1 MHIRSAELSTSSLPL
16 GRSAQ
21 YFVAFAPQKKS
32 PHEARIWAKMGS
44 MKRIVVKIGTKVL
57 SKKDGSL
64 DAAFLADLVAQ
75 IVVLR
80 KKKIQVIV
88 VTSGAVGAGRS
99 ALVPRGIRSE
109 TVRRQLFAAVGQVKL
124 MSMYARLFE
133 KYGYHCAQVLATKE
147 DFRDD
152 EHYLNMKNCFEG
164 LLLDNVVPIV
174 NENDVVATTELM
186 FTDNDELA
194 GLVATQ
200 LAADRLIILTSTD
213 GVLDTMGNTVAEVDA
228 TKTGSVAAYISSR
241 KSGAGRGGMSSKF
254 NVAKALAQKGMEVNI
269 VNGRRKNVLS
279 ETLLRAPGGTRF
291 VPAIRK

>member
-1 MHIRSAELSTSSLPL
+1 MQIARGTREHSRRIRD
-16 GRSAQ
+16 
-21 YFVAFAPQKKS
+21 
-32 PHEARIWAKMGS
+32 RIQS

-75 IVVLR
+75 IVALR
-80 KKKIQVIV
+80 KKKVQVIV

-99 ALVPRGIRSE
+99 ALTPRGIRSL
-109 TVRRQLFAAVGQVKL
+109 TVRKQLFAAVGQVKL
-124 MSMYARLFE
+124 MTLYARLFE
-133 KYGYHCAQVLATKE
+133 KRGYHCAQVLATKE

-152 EHYLNMKNCFEG
+152 KHYLNMKNCFEG

-213 GVLDTMGNTVAEVDA
+213 GVLDTMGHTVAEVDA
-228 TKTGSVAAYISSR
+228 AGASSVAKYISPR
-241 KSGAGRGGMSSKF
+241 TSGAGRGGMASKF
-254 NVAKALAQKGMEVNI
+254 HVAKALARKGMEVTI
-269 VNGRRKNVLS
+269 VNGRRKNVLA
-279 ETLLRAPGGTRF
+279 ETLAHAPIGTRF
-291 VPAIRK
+291 VPAL